1 MFCKFCGKQIADGEV
16 CFCDQ
21 AVAQRTAAA
30 QAPNTAPVATAAPAA
45 APAASID
52 VAAILGKILGS
63 FKALFK
69 NTNYIGSDLTTPIAF
84 SVFSLVMHML
94 SWLCLK
100 SMLLGDL
107 LGDLPVK
114 IKGITGTFV
123 WCGCLSFL
131 VPLAFYFL
139 VPVLAN
145 LVHKEAVNVRKAFAC
160 AAAASVV
167 PSALFLLAGVV
178 GLLIAKVGYIL
189 ILTAALAGIINF
201 TKLTGKL
208 VRGNSAVSAFLVALV
223 VAAMVGLT
231 AYIEYSVIKD
241 FIAAAISDLL
251 GGLLGGL
258 GGMGG
263 LFG

>member
-30 QAPNTAPVATAAPAA
+30 QTPVATAAPAA

-52 VAAILGKILGS
+52 VGAIVGKILGS
-63 FKALFK
+63 FKTLFK
-69 NTNYIGSDLTTPIAF
+69 NTNYIGSDLTTPITFA
-84 SVFSLVMHML
+84 VTSLLLHIL

-167 PSALFLLAGVV
+167 PSALFLLAGIV
-178 GLLIAKVGYIL
+178 GLVIAKVGYFL
-189 ILTAALAGIINF
+189 ILAAALSGIINF

-208 VRGNSAVSAFLVALV
+208 VRGNSAVSALLVALV

-231 AYIEYSVIKD
+231 AYIEYSVLKD
-241 FIAAAISDLL
+241 FVTNAISGILNDLL
-251 GGLLGGL
+251 GGFGGL
-258 GGMGG
+258 GNI
-263 LFG
+263 FG

>member
-30 QAPNTAPVATAAPAA
+30 QSPVATAAPVA

-52 VAAILGKILGS
+52 VGAIVGKILGS

-84 SVFSLVMHML
+84 SVFGLVMHIL

-100 SMLLGDL
+100 SMLLGD
-107 LGDLPVK
+107 
-114 IKGITGTFV
+114 IKVEGITGTVV

-178 GLLIAKVGYIL
+178 GLVIAKVGYFL
-189 ILTAALAGIINF
+189 ILAAALSGIINF

-241 FIAAAISDLL
+241 VLPEVMMSLIEDMFGDLL
-251 GGLLGGL
+251 GGFGGL
-258 GGMGG
+258 GNI
-263 LFG
+263 FG

>member
-1 MFCKFCGKQIADGEV
+1 MFCKFCGKQIAEGEV

-21 AVAQRTAAA
+21 AVAQRTTAA

-52 VAAILGKILGS
+52 VGAIVGKILGS

-69 NTNYIGSDLTTPIAF
+69 NTSYIGSDLTTPIAF

-107 LGDLPVK
+107 PIKL
-114 IKGITGTFV
+114 KGITGTFV

-139 VPVLAN
+139 IPVLAN

-160 AAAASVV
+160 AAAASVI
-167 PSALFLLAGVV
+167 PSALFLLGGVV
-178 GLLIAKVGYIL
+178 GLVIDKVGYIL

-231 AYIEYSVIKD
+231 VYIEYGVIKD
-241 FIAAAISDLL
+241 FVAAAVSNMLGDLL
-251 GGLLGGL
+251 GGLGGL

>member
-1 MFCKFCGKQIADGEV
+1 MFCKFCGKQIAEGEV

-30 QAPNTAPVATAAPAA
+30 QAPVATAAPAA
-45 APAASID
+45 VPAASID
-52 VAAILGKILGS
+52 VAAILGKVLGS

-84 SVFSLVMHML
+84 SVFGLVMHIL

-107 LGDLPVK
+107 LGDLPIK
-114 IKGITGTFV
+114 IKGIGGTFA

-139 VPVLAN
+139 VPVAAN
-145 LVHKEAVNVRKAFAC
+145 LVHKEAVNVRRAFAC

-167 PSALFLLAGVV
+167 PSALFLVAGVV
-178 GLLIAKVGYIL
+178 GLVIAKVGYFL
-189 ILTAALAGIINF
+189 ILAAALAGIINF

-208 VRGNSAVSAFLVALV
+208 VRGNSAISAFLVALV

-231 AYIEYSVIKD
+231 AYIEYSVLKD
-241 FIAAAISDLL
+241 FIATAISNLL
-251 GGLLGGL
+251 SGLLGGL
-258 GGMGG
+258 GGLGG